1 MTLTRFVSKNAFRNK
16 RRSIL
21 TVLSIAFSL
30 LLLTL
35 MMTLWRSFYMNDASA
50 ESAQRLIVRHKVSL
64 TFNLPG
70 YYREKIRS
78 VPGVVAVVPTSW
90 FGGLYKDD
98 KPEHFFAQFG
108 TDPEEFFKV
117 YRDITISPKEVE
129 DWQHDRQGVIVDDT
143 LAKKYG
149 WKLGDRIVLKG
160 NIYPVDLELYIRGIF
175 HSQPDDQSVYFNAK
189 YVEEAVPFFK
199 GKAGTFGILADSPD
213 DVSKVAAAVDD
224 LFRNAPEPTKTESE
238 KAFGLEFVAML
249 GNVKAFI
256 LSICSA
262 VVFATLL
269 VSANTMAMS
278 IRERTREVA
287 VLKTLGFTRNAVLG
301 LFVGEAVALSLAGG
315 LLGALGAYGMIAA
328 VSHAMQG
335 MSFFP
340 IVPVSIGSVLL
351 AIMVAG
357 VVGLLSAAIPSYHAS
372 QVNIVDGLRHI
383 G

>member
-1 MTLTRFVSKNAFRNK
+1 
-16 RRSIL
+16 
-21 TVLSIAFSL
+21 LSIAFSL

-35 MMTLWRSFYMNDASA
+35 MMTLWRSFYMDNGSA
-50 ESAQRLIVRHKVSL
+50 ESNLRLITRHKVSL

-78 VPGVVAVVPTSW
+78 IPGVVAVVPTSW

-98 KPEHFFAQFG
+98 KPENFFAQFG

-117 YRDITISPKEVE
+117 YRDITIPPKEVS
-129 DWQHDRQGVIVDDT
+129 DWQHDRQGVVVDDT

-160 NIYPVDLELYIRGIF
+160 TIYPVDLELYIRGIF
-175 HSQPDDQSVYFNAK
+175 HSVPDDQSVYFNAK
-189 YVEEAVPFFK
+189 YVEESVSWFK
-199 GKAGTFGILADSPD
+199 GKAGTFGILADSPE

-224 LFRNAPEPTKTESE
+224 TFRNAPEPTKTESE

-301 LFVGEAVALSLAGG
+301 LFVGEAVALSLLGG
-315 LLGALGAYGMIAA
+315 LLGAFGAFGLVWLISHSKQAVGFFTILSVSPGTVVLAMIAA
-328 VSHAMQG
+328 A
-335 MSFFP
+335 
-340 IVPVSIGSVLL
+340 
-351 AIMVAG
+351 
-357 VVGLLSAAIPSYHAS
+357 VVGLLSAAVPSYHAS

>member
-35 MMTLWRSFYMNDASA
+35 MMTLWRSFYMDNGSA
-50 ESAQRLIVRHKVSL
+50 ESNLRLITRHKVSL

-70 YYREKIRS
+70 FYREKIRS
-78 VPGVVAVVPTSW
+78 IPGVVAVVPTSW

-98 KPEHFFAQFG
+98 KPENFFAQFG

-117 YRDITISPKEVE
+117 YRDITITPKEVA
-129 DWQHDRQGVIVDDT
+129 DWQHDRQGVMVDDT

-160 NIYPVDLELYIRGIF
+160 TIYPVDLELYIRGIF
-175 HSQPDDQSVYFNAK
+175 HSIPDDQSVYFNAK
-189 YVEEAVPFFK
+189 YVEESVSWFK
-199 GKAGTFGILADSPD
+199 GKAGTFGILADSPE

-224 LFRNAPEPTKTESE
+224 TFRNAPEPTKTESE

-287 VLKTLGFTRNAVLG
+287 VLKTLGFTRQAVLG
-301 LFVGEAVALSLAGG
+301 LFVGEAVALSLIGG
-315 LLGALGAYGMIAA
+315 LLGAFGAYGLVTLITHSKQAVGFFTILSVSPVTVVVAIIVAA
-328 VSHAMQG
+328 
-335 MSFFP
+335 
-340 IVPVSIGSVLL
+340 
-351 AIMVAG
+351 
-357 VVGLLSAAIPSYHAS
+357 VVGLLSAAVPSYHAS